1 MVVVCKGS
9 EKYFV
14 LMSYRLFSAG
24 LEKLCEGNV
33 NLIYC

>member
-1 MVVVCKGS
+1 MFVVCKCS

-14 LMSYRLFSAG
+14 LMSYRLFFAEN
-24 LEKLCEGNV
+24 EKWMEGNV

>member
-1 MVVVCKGS
+1 MFVVCKCS

-14 LMSYRLFSAG
+14 LMSYRLFSADK
-24 LEKLCEGNV
+24 EKLMEGNV